1 MGRAPYGHDGEGAET
16 ITGTTPTGG
25 ENVIDAMSADSLPM
39 TAEGYA
45 TRSHELAVLRTDR
58 RRELGERV
66 REARLDG
73 DVHGNPVLQ
82 DLLDEA
88 ITRVLHLDRGAHE
101 DLGTMSE
108 YKGTYS
114 QYLAQRAKD
123 EVRLMLA
130 REHPDGLI
138 TPPPMAIAHFLM
150 RNWVEG
156 AGPG

>member
-58 RRELGERV
+58 RRELGDRV

-82 DLLDEA
+82 DLLDEQMRLERRIA
-88 ITRVLHLDRGAHE
+88 LLEASLAVAEVVEPVSGARAEIGSVVRVRDAQGA
-101 DLGTMSE
+101 T
-108 YKGTYS
+108 
-114 QYLAQRAKD
+114 
-123 EVRLMLA
+123 
-130 REHPDGLI
+130 
-138 TPPPMAIAHFLM
+138 
-150 RNWVEG
+150 
-156 AGPG
+156 